1 MLIGKEISTM
11 KQKYFMLLLLCGIL
25 LAACA
30 PSETTEP
37 TPDVAAV
44 RTSAAST
51 VEAKFTLTA
60 AAFTPTP
67 SESTDTPEPEATATE
82 TEASAAVITNDEGT
96 PVELCDSLGYDIPTV
111 DVNVPDNTIMSPGQ
125 DFIKTWLVTNNGTCP
140 WGAGYVLA
148 YAGYSNQM
156 SGQFIALDEVIQ
168 PGQEVE
174 VSVQFEA
181 PTEAGEY
188 LSAWTMRNPQG
199 ITFPEVV
206 FVKIIVQ

>member
-1 MLIGKEISTM
+1 M
-11 KQKYFMLLLLCGIL
+11 KNKYLALLLVCGL
-25 LAACA
+25 LLSACG
-30 PSETTEP
+30 PSTTPEP
-37 TPDVAAV
+37 TADVAAV

-67 SESTDTPEPEATATE
+67 RPPSTEASEPEATATE
-82 TEASAAVITNDEGT
+82 TETSAAVITNEEGT
-96 PVELCDSLGYDIPTV
+96 PVELCDSLGYDVTTV

-125 DFIKTWLVTNNGTCP
+125 DFIKTWLVTNTGACP

-148 YAGYSNQM
+148 YAGYTDQM

-174 VSVQFEA
+174 VSVQFTA
-181 PTEAGEY
+181 PDAAGEY

-199 ITFPEVV
+199 ITFPEVI